1 MPPHSMFASWLHFW
15 KGETRRRGARW
26 THPQTQVLP
35 GCSESA
41 PLLAAEVRHPRR
53 AVPSSTRVRVWPLGP
68 VLGPDLGSNPGSLL
82 CDLGIL
88 RALVSFSVTWLHHRE
103 NVGKAPALC
112 KCPVDAAAVSNGGE
126 ADRFGVSGPFPS
138 GGLGASSGRVRAKPP
153 LFAPV
158 LPVGRLC
165 LHLPCAGLTTVQSL
179 LHVARSARAR

>member
-1 MPPHSMFASWLHFW
+1 M
-15 KGETRRRGARW
+15 
-26 THPQTQVLP
+26 
-35 GCSESA
+35 
-41 PLLAAEVRHPRR
+41 
-53 AVPSSTRVRVWPLGP
+53 
-68 VLGPDLGSNPGSLL
+68 
-82 CDLGIL
+82 
-88 RALVSFSVTWLHHRE
+88 VSFSVTWLHRRE

-165 LHLPCAGLTTVQSL
+165 LHVPCAGLTSPEPSPRGPLSKRQVRAQSQARGSCTRATLAGQAAARPRPPRSGGLQRPGGKRTQKARVPVKAPL
-179 LHVARSARAR
+179 LSLTTQTTAPDIPSSDNYVRCHSTPSMSL